1 MRRKKIQKTKGMS
14 TKVGEERTSG
24 TVLPAGDLTVGGDGS
39 SGSRFDG
46 NRGQIFRFFSYF

>member
-39 SGSRFDG
+39 SGGRLYG
-46 NRGQIFRFFSYF
+46 NRGQT

>member
-14 TKVGEERTSG
+14 TKVGEERTLG

-39 SGSRFDG
+39 TLSVIRQKMGSSS
-46 NRGQIFRFFSYF
+46 NLI